1 MTSSNNHPVLATGM
15 LDEQQDQIRV
25 IETALKVRPVPL
37 TAVTERSPG
46 AYLHLHAGDIDCFA
60 RARRPGGRTSTGS
73 LTEDGGYPLYIGSA
87 MDLAERATRH
97 VKGMIPVIDFD
108 VRDFSVIVLPTGTYA
123 GARYAEE
130 LLLAAYAPA
139 LNVAVRGFGSKH
151 QGSKRTTQ
159 KMCEFNILFPGRRG
173 CTGAATVTADELRER
188 VIVHLE
194 RTVPNMFSVAC
205 PPS

>member
-1 MTSSNNHPVLATGM
+1 MTSSNNHPVSASHM
-15 LDEQQDQIRV
+15 LDEQEDQISV
-25 IETALKVRPVPL
+25 VETALTSRPIPL

-60 RARRPGGRTSTGS
+60 RARRPGGRASTGS

-87 MDLAERATRH
+87 MELAERARRH
-97 VKGMIPVIDFD
+97 VKNMIPVIGFD
-108 VRDFSVIVLPTGTYA
+108 VRDFSVIVLPTRTYA

-130 LLLAAYAPA
+130 LLLSAFAPA
-139 LNVAVRGFGSKH
+139 LNVAVRGYGSKN
-151 QGSKRTTQ
+151 QGSKRVGQ
-159 KMCEFNILFPGRRG
+159 AVCEFNVLFPGRRG
-173 CTGAATVTADELRER
+173 CTGAATVTADELRTR

-194 RTVPNMFSVAC
+194 RTVPDMFSVAC